1 MIEGG
6 SPGDSLCIIETTDL
20 DSIEHGSREPMQP
33 FESPFLGMTD
43 DQVRAWLKAHR
54 RPDFAFFAFAVLD
67 EDTIKNKTCR
77 ICCTH
82 DEALDAYR
90 VLITDFY
97 AIIRV
102 QIPVEEGVMS
112 WCDLELIGTGQV
124 YGRKNMEDFER
135 IRADRVMVI

>member
-54 RPDFAFFAFAVLD
+54 RPDFGSSRLLSLM
-67 EDTIKNKTCR
+67 R
-77 ICCTH
+77 IQLRTRPAGSVAHMMRLWMLTRC
-82 DEALDAYR
+82 
-90 VLITDFY
+90 
-97 AIIRV
+97 
-102 QIPVEEGVMS
+102 
-112 WCDLELIGTGQV
+112 
-124 YGRKNMEDFER
+124 
-135 IRADRVMVI
+135 